1 MENNIGKVVRVVEQP
16 SIIGEIIR
24 MDGHKF
30 VIREYDIIDDEGD
43 NTLIF
48 HSDEVEF
55 INELKTNRTDEK

>member
-1 MENNIGKVVRVVEQP
+1 MRDNIGKVVRVIEQP

-30 VIREYDIIDDEGD
+30 VIREYDVMDDEGD

-55 INELKTNRTDEK
+55 IKQYNDEQNKT

>member
-1 MENNIGKVVRVVEQP
+1 MRDNIGKVVRVIEQP

-30 VIREYDIIDDEGD
+30 VIREDDGMDDEGD

-55 INELKTNRTDEK
+55 IKQYNDKQNKT

>member
-1 MENNIGKVVRVVEQP
+1 MRDNIGKVVRVIEQP

-30 VIREYDIIDDEGD
+30 VIREDDGMDDEGD

-55 INELKTNRTDEK
+55 IIQ